1 VKVRSEGVGEEVQ
14 TPTFLHVPPVGYMC
28 KTDEKFWVTPK
39 YTQSSAS
46 TKLLIAVKMHQN
58 LQIGTSYFKK
68 KPSVG
73 KYPHPMLGRGFVVS
87 PRPNPITL
95 PL

>member
-1 VKVRSEGVGEEVQ
+1 VRSEGVGEEVQ

-68 KPSVG
+68 NLLWASTRTPCWVG
-73 KYPHPMLGRGFVVS
+73 ALLS
-87 PRPNPITL
+87 L
-95 PL
+95 PDLTP